1 MAQNDAQNVKIERK
15 ISIST
20 CRYAQKNKET
30 NRKKTDRQTDKQTDR
45 QKRRK
50 TSRYMDILDVPFL
63 TEVKNKILVP
73 TKITQ
78 QEHTKYTNFIETCN
92 VLMWKNIS
100 FF

>member
-1 MAQNDAQNVKIERK
+1 MLRKTKKLTERK
-15 ISIST
+15 
-20 CRYAQKNKET
+20 Q
-30 NRKKTDRQTDKQTDR
+30 TDRQTDR

-78 QEHTKYTNFIETCN
+78 QEHTKYTNFIDTCN